1 MKLLNDLLSDFGNM
15 EFWTKVKFAQK
26 PNSLLFFK
34 TESGL
39 SLLKKKYNEFNYKI
53 PKKKTVPIGK
63 IVGENRSYQRKPKT
77 VKDFLKE

>member
-53 PKKKTVPIGK
+53 PKKKTIPIGK
-63 IVGENRSYQRKPKT
+63 LLAKIDHTRENPKQ
-77 VKDFLKE
+77 LKTF